1 VGAPWVSNDPVLSS
15 LLNSKS
21 NNWDFVHNVNVSSRV
36 MEDARCVV
44 LKGSRNC
51 NTTSDR
57 PSLVNFLDHCIFSCY
72 VCILINSVSVIL
84 IRDEAWFVRIT
95 VFAGINWRAYFSVV
109 VTSGSVN
116 GASLISNVWVVDEFE
131 GTHCSSSVAPIISHV
146 ARDDYLRGDVD
157 IRPCGISHDL
167 YSIGHSWSSSLGPAW
182 TTILGDVLVLNVS
195 QIVCS
200 VNSIPDEGLWY
211 VLHSG
216 QSFLNN
222 RNFITSSL
230 FTARV
235 NRVHILKSGLF
246 LRVGQSWSSN

>member
-1 VGAPWVSNDPVLSS
+1 
-15 LLNSKS
+15 
-21 NNWDFVHNVNVSSRV
+21 
-36 MEDARCVV
+36 
-44 LKGSRNC
+44 
-51 NTTSDR
+51 
-57 PSLVNFLDHCIFSCY
+57 
-72 VCILINSVSVIL
+72 
-84 IRDEAWFVRIT
+84 
-95 VFAGINWRAYFSVV
+95 
-109 VTSGSVN
+109 
-116 GASLISNVWVVDEFE
+116 
-131 GTHCSSSVAPIISHV
+131 
-146 ARDDYLRGDVD
+146 LR
-157 IRPCGISHDL
+157 
-167 YSIGHSWSSSLGPAW
+167 
-182 TTILGDVLVLNVS
+182 DVLVLNVS